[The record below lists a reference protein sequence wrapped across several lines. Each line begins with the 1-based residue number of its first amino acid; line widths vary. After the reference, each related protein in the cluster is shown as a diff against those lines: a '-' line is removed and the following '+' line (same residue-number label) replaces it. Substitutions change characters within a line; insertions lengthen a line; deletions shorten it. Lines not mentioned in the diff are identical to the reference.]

1 MLGGSLHFAP
11 MKDRGLRCEMTA
23 GMGRCVAG
31 RFFFFVFLFVF
42 GFSLGIGWGTFVSG
56 NRDMYFRERQG
67 GIALK
72 EFLQQDMFC
81 IVCLKPFNQVAN
93 FTPSNLVAAQT
104 RLEKKFTDPES
115 RERVLPALK
124 LGFSNANIL
133 IKSAA
138 DIRTREDRSVQAFAL
153 KRQTRVPGNQR
164 TSTHTGPSG
173 DSMSMPLNWTTYSD
187 TFSISLKQMDN
198 NIFSFQDA
206 FDQNMLNCIL
216 NIHGQI
222 ESDFIAYLLAQ
233 RTQVVKTTTPVGT
246 RVTWNPTNYV
256 HEVGA
261 GDQKQ
266 FFQLA
271 KEVMVQNYY
280 NTGTYDCISGGQPY
294 VNASFWAAQGNG
306 NAQNTAFQ
314 FTGLNIEQSTDL
326 TDGNYPMGVT
336 LVMAHGTT
344 ALIDWIP
351 RQNRMGYGDY
361 NSYLGGYGS
370 FKDPYGTNITF
381 AVHAYALRS
390 DTSATNGIQQ
400 DNLMQFEISVDVAQ
414 ALTPFSTSGESA
426 VYEIAQL

>member
-1 MLGGSLHFAP
+1 M
-11 MKDRGLRCEMTA
+11 
-23 GMGRCVAG
+23 
-31 RFFFFVFLFVF
+31 
-42 GFSLGIGWGTFVSG
+42 
-56 NRDMYFRERQG
+56 
-67 GIALK
+67 
-72 EFLQQDMFC
+72 
-81 IVCLKPFNQVAN
+81 AN
-93 FTPSNLVAAQT
+93 FTSSNLVAAQT
-104 RLEKKFTDPES
+104 RLEKKFTAPES
-115 RERVLPALK
+115 REKVLPALK

-133 IKSAA
+133 IKSANE
-138 DIRTREDRSVQAFAL
+138 IRTREDRTVTAYAL
-153 KRQTRVPGNQR
+153 KRQSRVPGAQR
-164 TSTHTGPSG
+164 TATHTGPSG
-173 DSMSMPLNWTTYSD
+173 DSMSMPLSWTTYSD

-216 NIHGQI
+216 NIHSQI

-246 RVTWNPTNYV
+246 RVNWNSTNFA
-256 HEVGA
+256 HEVSA

-266 FFQLA
+266 FFQMA
-271 KEVMVQNYY
+271 KEIMVQNYY
-280 NTGTYDCISGGQPY
+280 NNGTYDCISGGQPY
-294 VNASFWAAQGNG
+294 IDASFWAAQGNG

-314 FTGLNIEQSTDL
+314 FTGMNIEPSVDL
-326 TDGNYPMGVT
+326 SDANYPMGVT
-336 LVMAHGTT
+336 LVMARGTT

-351 RQNRMGYGDY
+351 KQNRAGYGDY

-414 ALTPFSTSGESA
+414 ALTPYSNAGESP
-426 VYEIAQL
+426 VYEVAQM